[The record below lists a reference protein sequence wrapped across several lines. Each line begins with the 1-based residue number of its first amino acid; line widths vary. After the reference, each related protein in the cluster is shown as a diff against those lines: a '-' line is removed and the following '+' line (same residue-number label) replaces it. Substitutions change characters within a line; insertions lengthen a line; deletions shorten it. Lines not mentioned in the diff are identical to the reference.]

1 MAFFSTI
8 QPIEKMDFT
17 KSVSAT
23 TPVAPMSPVSN
34 FADILKQSMADYAK
48 LEQVTAQ
55 DSKAL
60 ALGTAQDLTQIQ
72 INAMKA
78 EAALQTTVQ
87 LTTRTV
93 NAYKEIMQMQI

>member
-1 MAFFSTI
+1 MAFFTPI
-8 QPIEKMDFT
+8 QPIEKMDFS
-17 KSVSAT
+17 KA
-23 TPVAPMSPVSN
+23 VAPLASTMSPTGPST
-34 FADILKQSMADYAK
+34 FGDLLKQTMSDYAK

-55 DSKAL
+55 DSRAL
-60 ALGTAQDLTQIQ
+60 ALGTADNLTQIQ
-72 INAMKA
+72 INSMKA